1 MAEPYLKMKDPIAN
15 PAFTGLTIRL
25 KHRSGKKL
33 SMKLIDDLISSV
45 KENDAPVKNVTLG
58 VSWTA
63 VNAMYCGLAKTYG
76 IPVKHGNYVTDM
88 GNLTDKSSLELA
100 GYAKSWNL
108 TEASIGV
115 AAINS
120 MVAPKKEF
128 LDLNADRF
136 VLEKGKDKNVVMVG
150 AFPFMDAL
158 KAVAKKMIVLELD
171 PYQLDAKNGIL
182 PDSAAEYVI
191 PDCDLLVITGSTLIN
206 KSMERLLALA
216 QKSKAYTVVMGP
228 STVMSELLFDYG
240 ADMIAGAEVIIPDAI
255 IRKINQ
261 SGGMINSKV
270 CHGEIIFKV
279 MQK

>member
-1 MAEPYLKMKDPIAN
+1 
-15 PAFTGLTIRL
+15 
-25 KHRSGKKL
+25 
-33 SMKLIDDLISSV
+33 MKLIDDLISSV

-88 GNLTDKSSLELA
+88 GNLTQKTSLELA
-100 GYAKSWNL
+100 EYTKSWNL

-228 STVMSELLFDYG
+228 STVMDEVLFDYG
-240 ADMIAGAEVIIPDAI
+240 ADMIAGAEVIVPNAI

-261 SGGMINSKV
+261 SGGMINSKI

>member
-1 MAEPYLKMKDPIAN
+1 MN
-15 PAFTGLTIRL
+15 
-25 KHRSGKKL
+25 
-33 SMKLIDDLISSV
+33 LIDDLIASV
-45 KENDAPVKNVTLG
+45 KENNAPVKNVTLG

-63 VNAMYCGLAKTYG
+63 VNAKYCGLAKTYG

-88 GNLTDKSSLELA
+88 GNLTQKTSLELA
-100 GYAKSWNL
+100 EYSKSWNL
-108 TEASIGV
+108 TEAGIGV

-120 MVAPKKEF
+120 MVAPKKDY
-128 LDLNADRF
+128 LNLNAEKF
-136 VLEKGKDKNVVMVG
+136 VLEKGKGKIVVMVG

-158 KAVAKKMIVLELD
+158 KAIAQKMIVLELD
-171 PYQLDAKNGIL
+171 PFQLNAKEGIL

-216 QKSKAYTVVMGP
+216 KKSRAYTVVLGP
-228 STVMSELLFDYG
+228 STVMSEVLFDYG
-240 ADMIAGAEVIIPDAI
+240 ADMIAGAEVVIPDAI
-255 IRKINQ
+255 IRKISQ

-270 CHGEIIFKV
+270 CPGEINFKV

>member
-1 MAEPYLKMKDPIAN
+1 
-15 PAFTGLTIRL
+15 
-25 KHRSGKKL
+25 
-33 SMKLIDDLISSV
+33 MKLIDDLISSV

-63 VNAMYCGLAKTYG
+63 VNAKYCGLAKTYG

-88 GNLTDKSSLELA
+88 GNLTNKTSLELA
-100 GYAKSWNL
+100 AYAKSWNL

-120 MVAPKKEF
+120 MVAPQKESF
-128 LDLNADRF
+128 DLNADKF
-136 VLEKGKDKNVVMVG
+136 ILGKGKGKNVVMVG

-158 KAVAKKMIVLELD
+158 KAVAKEMVVLELD
-171 PYQLDAKNGIL
+171 PYQLNAKEGIL

-191 PDCDLLVITGSTLIN
+191 PDCDLLIITGSTLIN
-206 KSMERLLALA
+206 KSMERLLSLA
-216 QKSKAYTVVMGP
+216 RNSNAYTVILGP
-228 STVMSELLFDYG
+228 STVMSEVLFDYG
-240 ADMIAGAEVIIPDAI
+240 ADMIAGAEVVNSDAI
-255 IRKINQ
+255 IRKISQ

-270 CHGEIIFKV
+270 CPGEIIFKV

>member
-1 MAEPYLKMKDPIAN
+1 
-15 PAFTGLTIRL
+15 
-25 KHRSGKKL
+25 
-33 SMKLIDDLISSV
+33 MKLIDDLISSV
-45 KENDAPVKNVTLG
+45 KVNDAPVKNVILG

-63 VNAMYCGLAKTYG
+63 VDAKYCGLSKTYG

-88 GNLTDKSSLELA
+88 GNLTRKTSLELA
-100 GYAKSWNL
+100 EYTKSWNL

-120 MVAPKKEF
+120 MVSPPRKV
-128 LDLNADRF
+128 LDINADKF

-158 KAVAKKMIVLELD
+158 KAVAKEMIVLELD
-171 PYQLDAKNGIL
+171 PYQLNAKENIL

-191 PDCDLLVITGSTLIN
+191 PDCDLLIITGSTLIN

-216 QKSKAYTVVMGP
+216 KSSKAYTVILGP
-228 STVMSELLFDYG
+228 STVMSEIFFDYG
-240 ADMIAGAEVIIPDAI
+240 ADMIAGAEVVVPEAI
-255 IRKINQ
+255 IRKISQ

-270 CHGEIIFKV
+270 CAGEIVYKV